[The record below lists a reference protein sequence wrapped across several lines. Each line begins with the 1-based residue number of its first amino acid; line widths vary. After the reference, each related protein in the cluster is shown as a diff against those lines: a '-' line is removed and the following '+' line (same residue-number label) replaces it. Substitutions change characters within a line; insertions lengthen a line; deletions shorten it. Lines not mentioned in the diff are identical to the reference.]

1 MCAIS
6 SCHVDALVYRRV
18 KLMQASNLHCRLQTC
33 RTHLHVC
40 LLVDH
45 CSRPVH
51 MDRWRLGPVY
61 LRSSNET
68 RLDETS
74 R

>member
-18 KLMQASNLHCRLQTC
+18 MLMQASNLHCRLQTC

-45 CSRPVH
+45 CSRPLLVDH
-51 MDRWRLGPVY
+51 CC
-61 LRSSNET
+61 
-68 RLDETS
+68 
-74 R
+74 